1 MNTRYAIAGLS
12 LLLLPAYAFA
22 ELLSVQVE
30 QAPIRSKPSFV
41 GQILTNVPYQQ
52 QVEILQ
58 IRGDWRMVRFG
69 EHQGW
74 MHVKALQ
81 QSRTTLQPGSGI
93 VDSGVSSREV
103 SLAGKGFNAEIE
115 NAYRSSH
122 GNLGYAWVD
131 KMEGMHISST
141 ELEAFAAESD
151 FVTTAR

>member
-1 MNTRYAIAGLS
+1 MNTRHAIAGL
-12 LLLLPAYAFA
+12 LLLLSPAYALA
-22 ELLSVQVE
+22 ELLPVKVE

-41 GQILTNVPYQQ
+41 GQVLVNVPHQQ
-52 QVEILQ
+52 TVEILQ
-58 IRGDWRMVRFG
+58 TRGDWRLVRFG

-74 MHVKALQ
+74 MHIKALQ
-81 QSRTTLQPGSGI
+81 QSRPTLQAGKI

-115 NAYRSSH
+115 SAYRSSR

-131 KMEGMHISST
+131 KMERMHVSST
-141 ELEAFAAESD
+141 ELEAFAAQSD